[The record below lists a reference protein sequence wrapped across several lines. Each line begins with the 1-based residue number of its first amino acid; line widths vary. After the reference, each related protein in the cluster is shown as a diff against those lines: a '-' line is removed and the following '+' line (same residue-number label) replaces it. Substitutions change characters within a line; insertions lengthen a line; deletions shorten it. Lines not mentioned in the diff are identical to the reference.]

1 MVDRITPVTATA
13 DREWLLDALG
23 VEDRWPVVAEPF
35 RQWVMED
42 DFSAGRPPWEDV
54 GALFTDRIHDWEL
67 YKLRLLNAGH
77 SCMAYLS
84 ALAGMTFVH
93 EAMAI
98 GAVRTFLEELLHR
111 EAMPTLAEIP
121 GHPREQYIASVLER
135 FANAGVRDQI
145 ARVCIDGS
153 VKFTSFLIPTIARE
167 LEVDG
172 PIERCATAM
181 AGWARYLAVVDP
193 AAQAPDSDGDAAR
206 QHAAEAVA
214 DPVAFLEF
222 EAVFPPAR
230 EVVRALPRRVLDR
243 LRPDRRGGADRG
255 DGTLVGA
262 GARRRRSPMVTR
274 GDGGRLQHDRQRS
287 IYMLAL
293 REGSV
298 DVADL
303 ARRYG
308 VTTET
313 IRRDLSNMQSRQ
325 LLRRVHGGA
334 IPVERMNHEPMIE
347 ARDMVNAEEK
357 LRIAALAV
365 AEVPERGSVIID
377 SGSTGQRLAELFP
390 VDRDVH
396 VVTNSLLTALT
407 LSRRGLRDLTVLG
420 GSVRTNRHAMVDDTT
435 RRELEHMAIDV
446 LFMSC
451 DGLSFQHGLTTPYRE
466 EQTIKR
472 AMITCARRVVA
483 MVDQSKFG
491 NHQMFSFARF
501 DEIDVLVTDT
511 RVDPEAVDFLSSHD
525 IAVERA

>member
-1 MVDRITPVTATA
+1 VAAPSAVTVNQANLAEIALRGVPVPAYDRGLLVPRIVHVGVGGFHRAHMALYVHELASAGADWGIVGLGLLDQDAAMAAALGAQDHLYTLIEKGDAEPVAAVIGSIVGFVHAPDGHDPAVAALVASRATSILSLTVTEAGYAEPSPEQLASGAGTTFDRLAAALAARRERAAGPLTILSCDNLPGNGDAARHATLNAAARADPSLPEWVQETCTFPNSMVDRITPVTATA
-13 DREWLLDALG
+13 DREWLLDTLG

-172 PIERCATAM
+172 PIERSATAM

-193 AAQAPDSDGDAAR
+193 AAQAADSDGDVAR

-214 DPVAFLEF
+214 DPAAFLEF
-222 EAVFPPAR
+222 EAVFPPAVKSSAR
-230 EVVRALPRRVLDR
+230 FRAAFSTAYGRIAEEGPIAAMAPSSERAR
-243 LRPDRRGGADRG
+243 AG
-255 DGTLVGA
+255 D
-262 GARRRRSPMVTR
+262 ARRW
-274 GDGGRLQHDRQRS
+274 
-287 IYMLAL
+287 
-293 REGSV
+293 
-298 DVADL
+298 
-303 ARRYG
+303 
-308 VTTET
+308 
-313 IRRDLSNMQSRQ
+313 
-325 LLRRVHGGA
+325 
-334 IPVERMNHEPMIE
+334 
-347 ARDMVNAEEK
+347 
-357 LRIAALAV
+357 
-365 AEVPERGSVIID
+365 
-377 SGSTGQRLAELFP
+377 
-390 VDRDVH
+390 
-396 VVTNSLLTALT
+396 
-407 LSRRGLRDLTVLG
+407 
-420 GSVRTNRHAMVDDTT
+420 
-435 RRELEHMAIDV
+435 
-446 LFMSC
+446 
-451 DGLSFQHGLTTPYRE
+451 
-466 EQTIKR
+466 
-472 AMITCARRVVA
+472 
-483 MVDQSKFG
+483 
-491 NHQMFSFARF
+491 
-501 DEIDVLVTDT
+501 
-511 RVDPEAVDFLSSHD
+511 
-525 IAVERA
+525 